1 MASGQTERP
10 MPTIEMPQDVLR
22 DLGDLAV
29 PFEDKSPIDVIRKLI
44 AERKKALNSG
54 HDEVQVFSILA
65 PPDLSHT
72 KVLDAKINNRVV
84 LKPNWNSLMDRVIK
98 AAVQKFDTDKLDEL
112 VLAKHVKGEKTNQ
125 GYRYFAEGNISV
137 QGQDAT
143 GAWKTT
149 SHLLKA
155 LGHSAEI
162 TFEWYDNP
170 KASNPGKV
178 GRFVIAAAP

>member
-1 MASGQTERP
+1 MV
-10 MPTIEMPQDVLR
+10 PTIEMPQDVLK

-29 PFEDKSPIDVIRKLI
+29 PFEDKSPVDVIRKLI
-44 AERKKALNSG
+44 AERKKVLTGG
-54 HDEVQVFSILA
+54 HKEVQVFSNVA
-65 PPDLSHT
+65 PPELSHT
-72 KVLDAKINNRVV
+72 KVLDAKINNRVM
-84 LKPNWNSLMDRVIK
+84 LKPNWNSLMDRVVK
-98 AAVQKFDTDKLDEL
+98 AAAQKFDADKLDEL
-112 VLAKHVKGEKTNQ
+112 VLAKHVKGEKTDQ
-125 GYRYFAEGNISV
+125 GYRYVAEGNISV

-155 LGHSAEI
+155 LGYSAEI

-170 KASNPGKV
+170 KASNPGEV

>member
-1 MASGQTERP
+1 
-10 MPTIEMPQDVLR
+10 MPTIDMPQDVLK

-54 HDEVQVFSILA
+54 GDVQVFSTVA

-72 KVLDAKINNRVV
+72 KVLDAKINDRVM

-98 AAVQKFDTDKLDEL
+98 AAVQKFDAGTLDEL
-112 VLAKHVKGEKTNQ
+112 VLAKHVTGEKTNQ

-149 SHLLKA
+149 SNLLKA
-155 LGHSAEI
+155 LGHSVEI

-178 GRFVIAAAP
+178 GRFVIPAAP